1 MKILL
6 ALLVFCL
13 FLPTGFAQKKN
24 EMAYFSRQVTI
35 KDSIALS
42 IVDQYI
48 EKVQK
53 EKERVVHVSI
63 AAVKDTIYYRFEA
76 IATFEMVTDYY
87 KPFFLFEHK
96 DYYFLIDNGIGRMF
110 QGNEQFPKHITKK
123 LKRYLTQ
130 GYTEKDA
137 GGGVK
142 EVSIQT
148 FDPPVMVATYSRG
161 GVKIKWDGL

>member
-1 MKILL
+1 MKTFFAFIS
-6 ALLVFCL
+6 FCL
-13 FLPTGFAQKKN
+13 FLQNGFSQKKK
-24 EMAYFSRQVTI
+24 EMAYFSREVTI
-35 KDSIALS
+35 KDSITLS

-53 EKERVVHVSI
+53 EKEKVVHVSI

-96 DYYFLIDNGIGRMF
+96 GYYFLIDNGVGRMF

-123 LKRYLTQ
+123 LKKYLTQ
-130 GYTEKDA
+130 GYTEKDV
-137 GGGVK
+137 GGVK

-148 FDPPVMVATYSRG
+148 FDPPVMFATYSRG